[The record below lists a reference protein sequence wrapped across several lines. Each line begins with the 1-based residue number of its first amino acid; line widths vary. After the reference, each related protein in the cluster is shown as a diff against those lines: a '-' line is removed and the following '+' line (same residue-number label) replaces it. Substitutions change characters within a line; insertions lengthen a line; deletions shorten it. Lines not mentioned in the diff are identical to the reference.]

1 MFISKELMVKPAKH
15 SVKFNGVTVIKNDY
29 EDLTAAQRK
38 AYEDEHANPYTQN
51 HEVQT
56 CTIDLANA
64 SDNLSYAKTN
74 SFSIKTIKT
83 PDKIFSENANDLS
96 IPEVAFKENFKL
108 KISCDNQV
116 IEEFS
121 LGKLGEVLNLSE
133 KKDTSTEQ
141 RDIKL
146 ESKDKKLV
154 LFVNFTVE

>member
-1 MFISKELMVKPAKH
+1 MTKLNNKLLSVFLILGSIFFIVLIFMFISKELMVKPAKH

-74 SFSIKTIKT
+74 SFSIKTI
-83 PDKIFSENANDLS
+83 NR
-96 IPEVAFKENFKL
+96 KL
-108 KISCDNQV
+108 
-116 IEEFS
+116 
-121 LGKLGEVLNLSE
+121 
-133 KKDTSTEQ
+133 
-141 RDIKL
+141 R
-146 ESKDKKLV
+146 
-154 LFVNFTVE
+154 